1 MIKYF
6 KYIFLAA
13 IAMIAATGCQEDW
26 EDTFSKEPAAPK
38 LLNNGTI
45 LMTKNTMSESITWA
59 WSAARFLQGEISYT
73 LYTQYGT
80 GTALQ
85 IGNATKDLSLTMT
98 KEDFRS
104 LIAGIDGVPQN
115 SSFALLFYV
124 VAADDNAKYES
135 EKESIKVYAYGDA
148 VSAVVTASVPE
159 LVLDVND
166 PAGEV
171 QLLTWEAARLGYNE
185 TVTYAVSMSYNGGE
199 AIEVAKDLTDPSC
212 TKTVDEW
219 NELVVAAGAP
229 ETQAVEVQFVVT
241 AFSETYPDGVPSA
254 PITVKVTTYKAT
266 YPSHLVITGTNKQ
279 MSQSTSTK
287 GLFDCY
293 VNLEGSGNV
302 SFKLLDPDSQMEYGS
317 DDAQTATDDKGNVV
331 TSGTFGGNGNITVP
345 AGLYRISADLKFN
358 KLQIVKI
365 ESMGIIGSATPNGWD
380 SEIPMTYDAAAN
392 TFSVVT
398 TMAKDGEYK
407 FRANNNWGFAID
419 NKGDF
424 RDGGDNY
431 KFEKETGEYKIILDL
446 NKHPYTAKILDT
458 AFPDQLYIPG
468 AHTGWAKPFT
478 IFISGN
484 GEGHFEGGVNLVNA
498 GGATCEW
505 KFSSDN
511 DWVGSDFAG
520 TITLNDYGYGKGKYG
535 GNGNIATP
543 NGYYYISVDMLE
555 TTFEMLRI
563 EKIGLIGGFNSWGG
577 DVDFAY
583 DAVKNVWTVTQ
594 ALKATD
600 EFKVRFNG
608 SWNEPNPNNQ
618 NRGLAA
624 TGIVSVGVATP
635 VFHDG
640 GNMKVAEDGTYEIV
654 LDLSTNPNAITVTK
668 K

>member
-1 MIKYF
+1 MIKYL
-6 KYIFLAA
+6 KYMCMAA
-13 IAMIAATGCQEDW
+13 SMVIAATGCQEDI
-26 EDTFSKEPAAPK
+26 EDTFSKPIVPE
-38 LLNNGTI
+38 LVNNGTI
-45 LMTKNTMSESITWA
+45 LLTQNTMTEAIVWT
-59 WSAARFLQGEISYT
+59 WSAARFMQGEVDYS
-73 LYTQYGT
+73 LYMKYEEEKVIQVG
-80 GTALQ
+80 A
-85 IGNATKDLSLTMT
+85 ST
-98 KEDFRS
+98 KELSISMSKTDFQT
-104 LIAGIDGVPQN
+104 LLKGFTTIPQN
-115 SSFALLFYV
+115 TSFNISFYV
-124 VAADDNAKYES
+124 EASDASAKYTS
-135 EKESIKVYAYGDA
+135 EVQQMKVYSYGDA
-148 VSAVVTASVPE
+148 VSAVPVARMNDV
-159 LVLDVND
+159 VLDISK
-166 PAGEV
+166 PAEELE
-171 QLLTWEAARLGYNE
+171 LLAWEPARLGYE
-185 TVTYAVSMSYNGGE
+185 E
-199 AIEVAKDLTDPSC
+199 AITYNVYISYGEGELVEVAKGLTETTCS
-212 TKTVDEW
+212 KTIDEW
-219 NELVVAAGAP
+219 NELAVMAGAP
-229 ETQAVEVQFVVT
+229 EAQTSDLKLTVT
-241 AFSETYPDGVPSA
+241 AYSNTYPDGVPSE
-254 PITVKVTTYKAT
+254 PVVVKIKTYKAT
-266 YPSHLVITGTNKQ
+266 YPSHLVITGANKQ
-279 MSQSTSTK
+279 MPQSTSTK

-365 ESMGIIGSATPNGWD
+365 KSMGIIGSATPNGWD

-398 TMAKDGEYK
+398 TMTKDAEYK

-419 NKGDF
+419 NNGDF

-498 GGATCEW
+498 SSATCEW
-505 KFSSDN
+505 KFSPDN

-520 TITLNDYGYGKGKYG
+520 TITLDDYGYGKGEYG

-543 NGYYYISVDMLE
+543 NGYYYISVDM
-555 TTFEMLRI
+555 TTTAFEMLRI
-563 EKIGLIGGFNSWGG
+563 DKIGLIGGFNSWGG
-577 DVDFAY
+577 DVDFTY
-583 DAVKNVWTVTQ
+583 DTVKNVWTVTQ
-594 ALKATD
+594 PLKATD

-635 VFHDG
+635 VYHDG

-654 LDLSTNPNAITVTK
+654 LDLSTNPNTITVTK